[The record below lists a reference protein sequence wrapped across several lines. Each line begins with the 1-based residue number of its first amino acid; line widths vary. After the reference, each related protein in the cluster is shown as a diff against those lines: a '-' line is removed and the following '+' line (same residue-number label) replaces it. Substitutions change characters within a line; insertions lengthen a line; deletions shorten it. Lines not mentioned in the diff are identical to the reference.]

1 MIFHVTFIG
10 GERWVHRTFE
20 RGENAFAEMA
30 NHVCEDIQTATMGHP
45 QLNVL
50 DAEISGAFDQ
60 TIKQGHDRLA
70 TFERESL
77 LAEELSIQKALELLS
92 GNQFPKNLFPGLD
105 INRFGLN
112 KLPANLF
119 AQPKFFFLALN
130 VSIFDTNLATVS
142 PLQDIQDLAQRSRFS
157 SPQPAGDEQTIEIPN
172 REVVSLDI

>member
-1 MIFHVTFIG
+1 MT
-10 GERWVHRTFE
+10 
-20 RGENAFAEMA
+20 
-30 NHVCEDIQTATMGHP
+30 NHVCEDIQTATMCHP

-50 DAEISGAFDQ
+50 DAEISRAFDQ

-112 KLPANLF
+112 KLAANLF

-130 VSIFDTNLATVS
+130 VSIFDTNLAAVS
-142 PLQDIQDLAQRSRFS
+142 PLQDVQDLAQRSRFS
-157 SPQPAGDEQTIEIPN
+157 STQPAGDEQTIEIPN